1 MKSGPSLIALALA
14 FAAPS
19 MLHAQDAPADKAKA
33 DKAEKSDDI
42 TPQIRTT
49 KLSGTF
55 GGQRINY
62 AATIGETI
70 LKSKDGVP
78 EAAIVTTA
86 YIKEPRDPSRPV
98 TFLFNG
104 GPGSGT
110 VWLMMGAFGPKR
122 VAIPGT
128 GVDDGAP
135 PYPLVDNPDALLDVT
150 DVVFID
156 PPGTGFSHLIGKADP
171 KD

>member
-1 MKSGPSLIALALA
+1 MRISDWSSDVCSSDL
-14 FAAPS
+14 
-19 MLHAQDAPADKAKA
+19 KAKA
-33 DKAEKSDDI
+33 EKPVADYE
-42 TPQIRTT
+42 PQVRTT

-70 LKSKDGVP
+70 IKNKDGVP
-78 EAAIVTTA
+78 EVAVVTTS
-86 YIKEPRDPSRPV
+86 YVKEPRDPSRPI

-122 VAIPGT
+122 VAIPGNGT
-128 GVDDGAP
+128 DDGARSEEHTSELQSLMRNS
-135 PYPLVDNPDALLDVT
+135 YAV
-150 DVVFID
+150 
-156 PPGTGFSHLIGKADP
+156 
-171 KD
+171 

>member
-1 MKSGPSLIALALA
+1 MKSGLSLIALALA
-14 FAAPS
+14 AAAPS
-19 MLHAQDAPADKAKA
+19 VLFAQDAADKT
-33 DKAEKSDDI
+33 KAEKPTDVE
-42 TPQIRTT
+42 PQVRTT

-70 LKSKDGVP
+70 IKNKDGVP
-78 EAAIVTTA
+78 EVAVVTTS
-86 YIKEPRDPSRPV
+86 YVKEPRDPNRPI

-110 VWLMMGAFGPKR
+110 VWLMLGAFGPKR

-135 PYPLVDNPDALLDVT
+135 PYPIVDNPDALLDVT

-156 PPGTGFSHLIGKADP
+156 PPGTGF
-171 KD
+171 

>member
-14 FAAPS
+14 FAAPAIT
-19 MLHAQDAPADKAKA
+19 HAQDAPAADKAKA
-33 DKAEKSDDI
+33 EKPEDV
-42 TPQIRTT
+42 TPQVRTT

-70 LKSKDGVP
+70 IKNKDGVP
-78 EAAIVTTA
+78 EVAVVTTS
-86 YIKEPRDPSRPV
+86 YIKEPRDPNRPV

-135 PYPLVDNPDALLDVT
+135 PYPIVDNPDALLDVT
-150 DVVFID
+150 DVVFIL
-156 PPGTGFSHLIGKADP
+156 SLIHISEP
-171 KD
+171 TRH